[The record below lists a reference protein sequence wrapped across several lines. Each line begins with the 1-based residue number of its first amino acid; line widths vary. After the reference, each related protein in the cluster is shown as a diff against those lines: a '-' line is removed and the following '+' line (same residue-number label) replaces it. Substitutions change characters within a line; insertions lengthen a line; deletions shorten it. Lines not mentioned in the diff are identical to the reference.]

1 MLLIQTIGYTYR
13 KTLSWIASS
22 HIKNPFYVNLKTKS
36 KGKTMKKF
44 KRQLG
49 EYIEVGTDTY
59 FNKLEVGT
67 DF

>member
-1 MLLIQTIGYTYR
+1 
-13 KTLSWIASS
+13 
-22 HIKNPFYVNLKTKS
+22 
-36 KGKTMKKF
+36 MKKF